1 MPSRFT
7 THQPAETSL
16 TREVRLAVEVLDPV
30 TCQRIRDGLRV
41 QARGMLGKP
50 IVNAS
55 GMFVWIREPGREPL
69 EVVVDP
75 GDLPYAG
82 RTQPAPAAP
91 GNFLSITLS
100 PTSAY
105 AFSTGLPGIRGR
117 LVERRL
123 DNPVQPVA
131 GATVWMQWIDDS
143 SGTETWIDAPVRAAT
158 DDNGEFAA
166 ITRLG
171 PNQAPL
177 ADAQGNL
184 RVRVAAI
191 RGGATRRSPER
202 SIPPGRVADMRVAF
216 AWDEFL
222 P

>member
-1 MPSRFT
+1 MPNRFA
-7 THQPAETSL
+7 THLPPETSL

-30 TCQRIRDGLRV
+30 TCERIRDGLNV
-41 QARGMLGKP
+41 QVRGMLGKP
-50 IVNAS
+50 ILNAS
-55 GMFVWIREPGREPL
+55 GMFVWTREPGREPI
-69 EVVVDP
+69 EVQIDP
-75 GDLPYAG
+75 GDLPFAG

-91 GNFLSITLS
+91 SNFLSVTLS
-100 PTSAY
+100 PTTAY
-105 AFSTGLPGIRGR
+105 AFSTGIPGIRCR
-117 LVERRL
+117 LVELRL
-123 DNPVQPVA
+123 DDPARPVV
-131 GATVWMQWIDDS
+131 GATVWLQWIDDS
-143 SGTETWIDAPVRAAT
+143 SGTETWVDSPVRAAT
-158 DDNGEFAA
+158 DGNGEFAVIA
-166 ITRLG
+166 RLG
-171 PNQAPL
+171 SSQAPL

>member
-1 MPSRFT
+1 MSTRFA
-7 THQPAETSL
+7 THQPPETSL

-30 TCQRIRDGLRV
+30 TCERIRDGLTV
-41 QARGMLGKP
+41 QARGLLGKP
-50 IVNAS
+50 IVNAG
-55 GMFVWIREPGREPL
+55 GMFVWTREPGREPL
-69 EVVVDP
+69 EVFVDP
-75 GDLPYAG
+75 GYLPFAA

-105 AFSTGLPGIRGR
+105 AFSSGIPGIRGR

-123 DNPVQPVA
+123 DDPAQPVP
-131 GATVWMQWIDDS
+131 GATVWLQWIDDS
-143 SGTETWIDAPVRAAT
+143 TGTETWIDAPVRATT
-158 DDNGEFAA
+158 DGNGEFAA
-166 ITRLG
+166 IVRLASS
-171 PNQAPL
+171 QAPL
-177 ADAQGNL
+177 ADAQGYL
-184 RVRVAAI
+184 RVRVAAT

-202 SIPPGRVADMRVAF
+202 SLPPGRVADMRVAF